1 VKTSFPDA
9 GRRGAPQNAQKLE
22 NEFRDVQDIDFTVE
36 EGKLYFLQTRS
47 QTRSAKRA
55 PLAAVRIAM
64 DLVKKGLI
72 ATRRNDPPKLISTM
86 LARSS
91 SKATRSSSFSGRT
104 AHAAVVVREMGKTCL
119 IGCRALRVDALGE
132 RLNSYP
138 ITSISI
144 R

>member
-22 NEFRDVQDIDFTVE
+22 NELRDVQDIDFTVE
-36 EGKLYFLQTRS
+36 EGKLYFL

-72 ATRRNDPPKLISTM
+72 DSGDASKRPAKIDLDHVGALKFKGDAVILVQRQNGPCGGRCAPDGQDSAASSAAARCGSTH
-86 LARSS
+86 LAN
-91 SKATRSSSFSGRT
+91 
-104 AHAAVVVREMGKTCL
+104 V
-119 IGCRALRVDALGE
+119 
-132 RLNSYP
+132 
-138 ITSISI
+138 
-144 R
+144 